1 MNYGVIFNDIFR
13 TFETL
18 HFWITGRICKQISRF
33 LEASFS
39 LPYLISLVKTN
50 FQSDIGTKRHPNE
63 YYLRLRGECQ
73 LTSNSFEFFEVPQ
86 GTAAVEGLCVP

>member
-1 MNYGVIFNDIFR
+1 MSHLKHYIFGP
-13 TFETL
+13 TE
-18 HFWITGRICKQISRF
+18 RICKQNRRF

-39 LPYLISLVKTN
+39 LTYLISLVKTN
-50 FQSDIGTKRHPNE
+50 FQSDIGTKRHPIE
-63 YYLRLRGECQ
+63 YYLGLRGECQ